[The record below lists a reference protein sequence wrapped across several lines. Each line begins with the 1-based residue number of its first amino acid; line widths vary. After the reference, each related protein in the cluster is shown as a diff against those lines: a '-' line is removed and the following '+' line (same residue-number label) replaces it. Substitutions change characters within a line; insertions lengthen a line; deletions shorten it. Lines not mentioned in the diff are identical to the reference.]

1 MHSRCAATNIKSHDL
16 ASPINLWLEAPIWSK
31 IRVKMLQLRAR
42 KSAIFHLKMG
52 TFGLLLCLIKWP
64 AKAGFAGPEEY
75 LRKRLTA
82 NGLD

>member
-1 MHSRCAATNIKSHDL
+1 MHSRCAATSIKSYDL
-16 ASPINLWLEAPIWSK
+16 VGHINLWLEAPIWSR
-31 IRVKMLQLRAR
+31 IAVKTLQLWAR
-42 KSAIFHLKMG
+42 KSAVFYLKMG